1 MKRNS
6 SQKLTSDTISFVAS
20 TENSDRYNDVINQK
34 GWNLNNYEK
43 NPIVLLNHNSS
54 QLPIGKGFVRVVD
67 NELIIDVKFDMEDPI
82 AAEVARKSQ
91 QGYMNAVS
99 VGFKPIKSK
108 SRFDLPKNSP
118 YYATKGT
125 YFEQAELLEVS
136 IVTIPANGDATM
148 ITQKQLNNIK
158 NELSSEIRDIIR
170 GEILAIPELQLKHVI
185 SVKEDG
191 DKVVIEFKKTEEDK
205 EEDETLDSEESTEE
219 LEYGEDDKEE
229 EKEEDEEKAMQDLAY
244 YISTIL

>member
-1 MKRNS
+1 
-6 SQKLTSDTISFVAS
+6 
-20 TENSDRYNDVINQK
+20 
-34 GWNLNNYEK
+34 
-43 NPIVLLNHNSS
+43 
-54 QLPIGKGFVRVVD
+54 
-67 NELIIDVKFDMEDPI
+67 
-82 AAEVARKSQ
+82 AEVARKSQ